1 MALRKLKDFCTP
13 ESGEEVVSLLAK
25 YGDGALILA
34 GGTFIH
40 GLEARGL
47 LSQVEALIDV
57 GRLGLDGIEAD
68 GELRLGATATFA
80 ALGRC
85 DAVRT
90 ERAWGAIRDAL
101 AYPPVQIRNVATVG
115 GSVAASCPFFDL
127 PVAFAALDAAVS
139 ARGGTG
145 ERELALS
152 DLFAGMFENAL
163 APGEY
168 LTGLRLPAPPAGSAS
183 GFVKLEGNA
192 NDLAIVNAAVRITVT
207 GGKCTQARVVV
218 GGGCGDTPVRSP
230 GAEAALVGEALDE
243 RVLRAAGE
251 AVAGDID
258 PMSDHRASARYR
270 KAVAKVMVQR
280 ALARAVS
287 RLGGS

>member
-1 MALRKLKDFCTP
+1 MALRKLKDFCIP

-25 YGDGALILA
+25 YGEGALILA

-47 LSQVEALIDV
+47 LSEVEALIDV
-57 GRLGLDGIEAD
+57 GRLGLDKVEAD
-68 GELRLGATATFA
+68 AGLRLGATATFA

-85 DAVRT
+85 DAVRSGQ
-90 ERAWGAIRDAL
+90 AWGALRDAL
-101 AYPPVQIRNVATVG
+101 EYPPAQIRNAATVG

-127 PVAFAALDAAVS
+127 PVAFVALDATVTVRS
-139 ARGGTG
+139 GTG
-145 ERELALS
+145 ERELPLP
-152 DLFAGMFENAL
+152 DLFAGMFENSL

-192 NDLAIVNAAVRITVT
+192 NDLAIVNAAVRITVA
-207 GGKCTQARVVV
+207 GGRCTEARVVL

-230 GAEAALVGEALDE
+230 GAEAVLAGQPLDE
-243 RVLRAAGE
+243 LVLRAAGE
-251 AVAGDID
+251 AVVGDID

-280 ALARAVS
+280 ALARAAS
-287 RLGGS
+287 RLGGA